1 MPAVNLICVR
11 GDLRPRRSA
20 FNREAFPVMKLQNVA
35 LRAAA
40 VSLAVLLA
48 QAAHVSA
55 QPADATID
63 PAFGSMLGS
72 AAPPERVRT
81 IGQSLRV
88 PPPADKPQSTGA
100 TFFSVLR
107 DTGTPGSPKFEVS
120 GASFDF
126 QVGRYPALRIENA
139 RVVLVPSAD
148 GRSCRFE
155 FSGSPFGTGSNVQA
169 SGTIEWK
176 TGPAGGDKLDAEF
189 RIDDAPVE
197 AVRTWLPKR
206 MDASFSGLLDV
217 HGKANGYVGEVTT
230 EDLPATPLKGNFEA
244 TLDWTAIGRTA
255 PMTIR
260 SDFSLDDRML
270 RLIGGR
276 LSWLT
281 EALDLKG
288 WAKTGVDEEYDLTAS
303 FTNVDTAA
311 VAARWNVPKEW
322 TPVSTLTGKI
332 TMRGKPGEGLLRHEA
347 RAPLITLPALG
358 GYDVRIEDATLS
370 GSLAAINAEVA
381 ISIRAK
387 RTVIGGIDL
396 GQLPIG
402 FRWWEKRVM
411 VTNSNSK
418 LFDGEN
424 DGTLT
429 YEPAK
434 HPEFVFQGRVKN
446 ADAALMLKSVV
457 PSLDLE
463 VDGKGS
469 VAFAVGQ
476 DQARTPQFAFHGSLS
491 LGRIGGA
498 DLFGQALGAL
508 AKADPAL
515 ALPAGTVPPPRK
527 GEGTR
532 VDRWFFEADR
542 KGEVVEIGGLFL
554 VAGDFRIDGDGTY
567 SRTGGLDLGG
577 TVGIPKAAADQLVA
591 AAPWIAPLRR
601 ADSLYVPVKVKG
613 PLSKLT
619 VELAPGFADV
629 LAKAKRGE
637 AVEAIGI
644 HNVKHV
650 GPDNLA
656 IIPGDPAGEM
666 LQ

>member
-1 MPAVNLICVR
+1 
-11 GDLRPRRSA
+11 
-20 FNREAFPVMKLQNVA
+20 MKLQNTV
-35 LRAAA
+35 LRAVG

-48 QAAHVSA
+48 QAAHVAA
-55 QPADATID
+55 QPDTID
-63 PAFGSMLGS
+63 PAFASMLGS
-72 AAPPERVRT
+72 AAPPERVNT
-81 IGQSLRV
+81 IARSLRV
-88 PPPADKPQSTGA
+88 PPVDGKPGA
-100 TFFSVLR
+100 SFLSVLR

-120 GASFDF
+120 GAAFDF
-126 QVGRYPALRIENA
+126 QVGYYPSLRIENA
-139 RVVLVPSAD
+139 RVVLIPSAD
-148 GRSCRFE
+148 GRTCRFE
-155 FSGSPFGTGSNVQA
+155 VSGSPFGTGSSLQA

-176 TGPAGGDKLDAEF
+176 AGPAGGDKLDAEF
-189 RIDDAPVE
+189 RLDDAPVE

-217 HGKANGYVGEVTT
+217 HGKANGIVGEKTT
-230 EDLPATPLKGNFEA
+230 EELPATPLKGNFEA

-255 PMTIR
+255 PMTVR

-270 RLIGGR
+270 RLVGGR
-276 LSWLT
+276 MSWLT
-281 EALDLKG
+281 ESLDLKG
-288 WAKTGVDEEYDLTAS
+288 WAKPGVDEEYDLTAS

-322 TPVSTLTGKI
+322 TPASTLTGKI
-332 TMRGKPGEGLLRHEA
+332 TMRGKPGEGLIRHEA
-347 RAPLITLPALG
+347 RAPVITLPALG

-387 RTVIGGIDL
+387 RTVVGGIDL

-402 FRWWEKRVM
+402 FRWWEGRVL

-429 YEPAK
+429 YDPAK
-434 HPEFVFQGRVKN
+434 HPEFMFHGRVRN
-446 ADAALMLKSVV
+446 ADARLMLKNVV
-457 PSLDLE
+457 PSLDLD

-476 DQARTPQFAFHGSLS
+476 DQARTPQFAFHGSLMTGR
-491 LGRIGGA
+491 LGGT
-498 DLFGQALGAL
+498 DLFGQALAAL

-515 ALPAGTVPPPRK
+515 VLPAGTVPPPRK

-542 KGEVVEIGGLFL
+542 KGDVFEIGGLFL
-554 VAGDFRIDGDGTY
+554 VAGDFRLDGDGAY
-567 SRTGGLDLGG
+567 SRTGGLDLEG
-577 TVGIPKAAADQLVA
+577 TVAIPKAAADQLVA
-591 AAPWIAPLRR
+591 AAPWMAPLRR
-601 ADSLYVPVKVKG
+601 ADSLFVPVQVKG
-613 PLSKLT
+613 PLSKLS
-619 VELAPGFADV
+619 VELASGFADV

-637 AVEAIGI
+637 AVEATGI
-644 HNVKHV
+644 RNVKHV

-656 IIPGDPAGEM
+656 TIPGDPASEM